1 MLSKKKKIIGGVC
14 LGLAIFAA
22 GGAAYFVMNGSTKNS
37 SVAVSSEENLYA
49 DGSGKTSPSGGKNLD
64 VDTSTSENPDVDTST
79 QTKEKASTQEK
90 SDKKTNADS
99 KNSSVDTSKNKVSD
113 VDTSKKTT
121 DKSDGKN
128 NQKDKTTT
136 QAKAAEKTTEQKS
149 TKQSSTKQPTTQQQ
163 STQQQTTQQPA
174 TSQPAT
180 TQPATTQPA
189 TQQPAT
195 SQPATTQPATEA
207 PKQEVAE
214 CQHEWVWAT
223 KTVIEHHDMVWHE
236 EPKWGSSWKEP
247 VKITVINCSVCGN
260 DYSDITD
267 FEENDHCYGS
277 YSLQERVDHYIEHP
291 AEIIGYTE
299 VIDQEAYDEEKTV
312 NDYEYCSKCG
322 KRK

>member
-49 DGSGKTSPSGGKNLD
+49 DGSGGTSPSGGKNLD
-64 VDTSTSENPDVDTST
+64 VDTSTGKDLDVDTST

-99 KNSSVDTSKNKVSD
+99 KNSSVDTSKNKDSD
-113 VDTSKKTT
+113 VDTSQK

-128 NQKDKTTT
+128 NQKDKSTT

-163 STQQQTTQQPA
+163 STQQRTTQQPA
-174 TSQPAT
+174 TTQPST

-207 PKQEVAE
+207 PKQDTAE

-247 VKITVINCSVCGN
+247 VKITVINCSVCGK
-260 DYSDITD
+260 DYATYDEYINYD
-267 FEENDHCYGS
+267 PCLGG
-277 YSLQERVDHYIEHP
+277 YSQQERVDHYIEHP